1 MAKKS
6 KQGIAIWPSI
16 RRLLRFAGR
25 HKRWLYAAVVAD
37 VVSAAVLVA
46 QAHAMRHFF
55 DAAILGDAAKFWL
68 YIAVGIGLVLLDI
81 PLGVLKTRGAGT
93 FSERTLAELRGRIAE
108 HAAVLPIRI
117 LEGRHSGDLLSIVNA
132 DLAKLKTLTGED
144 ILSLIGQSIR
154 FVGAFVYILTIS
166 WPLTLVSTLMTPLT
180 FWVISRL
187 TRPVPQRT
195 KEMQDEIG
203 VVNSV
208 AQDSLGGLM
217 IGKAFNLAEIMEE
230 RFRRANRRALDKG
243 LSIARLTSIVNV
255 VSYAAAM
262 SPFLLTSA
270 FGGYLVIRGQVTFGS
285 LIAFVNLLN
294 WVANPLSGIPRTWA
308 SMGEAA
314 GAAQRIYELLD
325 QEAERSDGGV
335 FTPAREEDLAIQFH
349 RVSFGYVEETPV
361 LRDVRLNIQKGQT
374 VAIVGPSGSGKST
387 ILKLLLGFYPVPDGR
402 IRLWGYDLNAWQ
414 LSAARGQMAYVAQD
428 TYLFPV
434 SVAENI
440 ACGKPGA
447 ERREIEAAAKA
458 ANIHDFVITLPE
470 GYDTTVGER
479 GARLSGGQRQ
489 RLSLARAIL
498 KDAPI
503 LLLDE
508 PTSALD
514 TASEALVQEALERT
528 MAGRTTVVIA
538 HRLSTIVHADRVLVL
553 DDGRIVESGTHQE
566 LLAKGELYEE
576 LYQRQFAGPPDVV
589 AGVPAGTPAGQ
600 EGSL

>member
-1 MAKKS
+1 MAKQG
-6 KQGIAIWPSI
+6 KQGIPIWPAG
-16 RRLLRFAGR
+16 RRLLRLAGR
-25 HKRWLYAAVVAD
+25 HKLWLFAAIVAD
-37 VVSAAVLVA
+37 VASAAVLVA

-55 DAAILGDAAKFWL
+55 DGALLRDAGRFWL
-68 YIAVGIGLVLLDI
+68 YMGIGIGLVILDI
-81 PLGVLKTRGAGT
+81 PLQSLKTRGAGT
-93 FSERTLAELRGRIAE
+93 FSERTLATLRRQIAE
-108 HAAVLPIRI
+108 HAAVLSIRT
-117 LEGRHSGDLLSIVNA
+117 LEARHSGDLLSILNA
-132 DLAKLKTLTGED
+132 DLARLKTLTGED
-144 ILSLIGQSIR
+144 ILSLIGQAIR

-217 IGKAFNLAEIMEE
+217 IGKAFNLAGIMDR
-230 RFRRANRRALDKG
+230 RFRHANRRALEKG
-243 LSIARLTSIVNV
+243 LSIARLTSIVSV

-262 SPFLLTSA
+262 SPFLLTCA

-285 LIAFVNLLN
+285 LIAFINLLN

-314 GAAQRIYELLD
+314 GAAQRVYELLD
-325 QEAERSDGGV
+325 QEVERRDGRA
-335 FTPAREEDLAIQFH
+335 FQPAPDECAAIRFHGLSFAYEEEA
-349 RVSFGYVEETPV
+349 PV
-361 LRDVRLNIQKGQT
+361 LRNLSLSIQRGQT

-387 ILKLLLGFYPVPDGR
+387 ILKLLLGFYPVPDDR
-402 IRLWGYDLNAWQ
+402 IRLWGHDLNAWQ
-414 LSAARGQMAYVAQD
+414 LPAARAQMAYVAQD

-440 ACGKPGA
+440 ACGRPEA
-447 ERREIEAAAKA
+447 DRHEIEAAARA
-458 ANIHDFVITLPE
+458 ANIHDFVATLPE

-479 GARLSGGQRQ
+479 GAQLSGGQRQ

-498 KDAPI
+498 RDAPI

-514 TASEALVQEALERT
+514 TESEALVQQALDRT
-528 MAGRTTVVIA
+528 MAGRTTVVVA

-553 DDGRIVESGTHQE
+553 DAGRIVEAGTHQE
-566 LLAKGELYEE
+566 LLAQGRLYEE
-576 LYQRQFAGPPDVV
+576 LYRRQFAAPS
-589 AGVPAGTPAGQ
+589 GVPPGVPAGQ
-600 EGSL
+600 EGAP

>member
-1 MAKKS
+1 MAKKR
-6 KQGIAIWPSI
+6 KHGIPIWPSV
-16 RRLLRFAGR
+16 RRLLRLAGR
-25 HKRWLYAAVVAD
+25 HKLWLYAAIVAD
-37 VVSAAVLVA
+37 VASAVVLVA

-55 DAAILGDAAKFWL
+55 DAALLKDAARFWL
-68 YIAVGIGLVLLDI
+68 YMGFGIGLVLVDI
-81 PLGVLKTRGAGT
+81 PLGVVKTRGAGT

-108 HAAVLPIRI
+108 HVAVLPIRT
-117 LEGRHSGDLLSIVNA
+117 LEGRHSGDLLSIIND
-132 DLAKLKTLTGED
+132 DLARLKTLTEEH
-144 ILSLIGQSIR
+144 ILSLIGQSVR
-154 FVGAFVYILTIS
+154 FVGAFVYILTIN

-203 VVNSV
+203 AVNSV

-217 IGKAFNLAEIMEE
+217 IGKAFNLAGIMDG
-230 RFRRANRRALDKG
+230 RFRRANRRALGKG
-243 LSIARLTSIVNV
+243 LSIARLTSTVNA
-255 VSYAAAM
+255 VSYAASM

-308 SMGEAA
+308 GMGEAA

-325 QEAERSDGGV
+325 QEAERSNGRA
-335 FTPAREEDLAIQFH
+335 FEPAQGAEMAIQFH
-349 RVSFGYVEETPV
+349 RVSFGYEEETPV
-361 LRDVRLNIQKGQT
+361 LQDVRLNIQRGQK

-387 ILKLLLGFYPVPDGR
+387 ILKLLLGFHPVPDDR
-402 IRLWGYDLNAWQ
+402 IRLWGYDLNAWR
-414 LSAARGQMAYVAQD
+414 LSAARRQMAYVAQD

-440 ACGKPGA
+440 ACGRPGA
-447 ERREIEAAAKA
+447 DRREIEAAAKA
-458 ANIHDFVITLPE
+458 ANIHDFVVTLPQ
-470 GYDTTVGER
+470 GYDTMVGER
-479 GARLSGGQRQ
+479 GTRLSGGQRQ

-498 KDAPI
+498 QDAPI

-514 TASEALVQEALERT
+514 TESEALVQEALDRT
-528 MAGRTTVVIA
+528 MAGRTTVVVA
-538 HRLSTIVHADRVLVL
+538 HRLSTIVHADQVLVL

-566 LLAKGELYEE
+566 LLAQGGLYKELYR
-576 LYQRQFAGPPDVV
+576 RQSQ
-589 AGVPAGTPAGQ
+589 PAGEPADQ
-600 EGSL
+600 EGAL